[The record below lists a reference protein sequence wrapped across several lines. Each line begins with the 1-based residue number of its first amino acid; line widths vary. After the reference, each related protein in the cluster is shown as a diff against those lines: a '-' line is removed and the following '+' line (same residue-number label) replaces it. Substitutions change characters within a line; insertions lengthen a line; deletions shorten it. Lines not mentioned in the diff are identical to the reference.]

1 MIRFCALDQRMI
13 PTLDFAHLHA
23 RGQGCLNT
31 VYDFEAVIVRLM
43 DGLWPDRAGD
53 MPERLKHFHV
63 HFSHVQYT
71 SKGERKHV
79 SFADEGYGPDF
90 GQLAV
95 VLKKYSLEPVVIC
108 ESRETQAEDAAAM
121 RDIMREAIAQS
132 GDIQSL
138 A

>member
-1 MIRFCALDQRMI
+1 MCRS
-13 PTLDFAHLHA
+13 PT
-23 RGQGCLNT
+23 
-31 VYDFEAVIVRLM
+31 
-43 DGLWPDRAGD
+43 
-53 MPERLKHFHV
+53 K
-63 HFSHVQYT
+63 
-71 SKGERKHV
+71 
-79 SFADEGYGPDF
+79 GYGPDF

>member
-1 MIRFCALDQRMI
+1 
-13 PTLDFAHLHA
+13 
-23 RGQGCLNT
+23 
-31 VYDFEAVIVRLM
+31 M

>member
-1 MIRFCALDQRMI
+1 M
-13 PTLDFAHLHA
+13 
-23 RGQGCLNT
+23 
-31 VYDFEAVIVRLM
+31 
-43 DGLWPDRAGD
+43 
-53 MPERLKHFHV
+53 
-63 HFSHVQYT
+63 QYT

-121 RDIMREAIAQS
+121 RDLMREAIAQS
-132 GDIQSL
+132 RRYTEFSIIFSGNERKCVV
-138 A
+138 